1 MLVAVALKIPYI
13 WINFVNKVVAKNIQK
28 SSNLVTLTESITQ
41 ADFTEPV
48 LAKCMFLIKGC
59 MRGCAK

>member
-28 SSNLVTLTESITQ
+28 SSNLVTLAEAQ
-41 ADFTEPV
+41 F
-48 LAKCMFLIKGC
+48 
-59 MRGCAK
+59 